1 MRHRIAKTKPD
12 VKATPDAKPDTKAG
26 ANAIAHPRV
35 TLTYKI
41 EEGPQV
47 KVSGLFIGGYEK
59 TRRGVIARE
68 LKVKQ
73 GEPLREGDVIE
84 TQRRLYNLGIFT
96 RVTLAPQNPTGTDSE
111 KAVDVI
117 VEEAK
122 RYTIAYGGGFEVQR
136 LGGSG
141 PDSTAFEF
149 APLVT
154 FEFSKANLTGRA
166 DTLSFK
172 IRASTLQGRGW

>member
-1 MRHRIAKTKPD
+1 MA
-12 VKATPDAKPDTKAG
+12 
-26 ANAIAHPRV
+26 
-35 TLTYKI
+35 LTYQI
-41 EEGPQV
+41 DEGTQV
-47 KVSGLFIGGYEK
+47 KVSDLFIGGYDK

-68 LKVKQ
+68 VKIKQ

-96 RVTLAPQNPTGTDSE
+96 RVTLAPQNPTGTDPD

-122 RYTIAYGGGFEVQR
+122 RYTIAYGGGVEVQR

-141 PDSTAFEF
+141 PDSTSFEF

-154 FEFSKANLTGRA
+154 FEISKSESDGPRGHVIIQNSRQHFAGPRVAELHGAECFRETESDFSNDVL
-166 DTLSFK
+166 
-172 IRASTLQGRGW
+172 RG